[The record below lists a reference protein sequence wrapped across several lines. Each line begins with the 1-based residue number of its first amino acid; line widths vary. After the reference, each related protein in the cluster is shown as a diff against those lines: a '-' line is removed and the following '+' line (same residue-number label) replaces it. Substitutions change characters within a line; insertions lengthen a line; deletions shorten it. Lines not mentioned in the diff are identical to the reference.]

1 MEFRILGPLEVL
13 SDGQAVDLGGAK
25 QRTLLAV
32 LLLDANNVV
41 SNDRLIDALW
51 EDDPPETA
59 QKALHVYVSGLRK
72 LLGKERVQTRSP
84 GYLLK
89 VGEDELD
96 LDRFR
101 RLQEQGELV
110 EALALWRG
118 PPLADF
124 GYQRFA
130 RTDIAR
136 LEDLRLAC
144 EEERIERDI
153 QAGGHAELASE
164 LEALVA
170 ENPVRERLRGQLM
183 LVLYRSGR
191 QAEALEAYQNA
202 RRTLVEQLG
211 IEPSRELR
219 ELHQKIL
226 NQDPGLDL
234 GVPMTDSKSSAT
246 VTVLEPG
253 PRLLTRRV
261 RWLLLVGAVLVL
273 GSVAALLLEVLG
285 SGGNHAVVVA
295 PNSLG
300 VIEASSGKV
309 IAATPV
315 GDTPTSVVV
324 ARDAVW
330 VLNSGEQTLS
340 RVDPRSHSV
349 LRTIPAGSSP
359 SDVAV
364 RGGSLWV
371 ASSAFTLS
379 QIDVDSGALLS
390 TIKLPPTPNPLARG
404 AAASWV
410 ASDTAAVWATG
421 DGSATRVRPSAVRAL
436 PGGLACCNGIAIG
449 YGSVWVTDNAGI
461 FRLDQKTGG
470 TLARIRLPFQGS
482 RIATGAGAVWVI
494 DSNGNSVWAI
504 DPRTDQ
510 VLRTVNVG
518 TNPQGVSVGARSVWV
533 ATAEGNVVRI
543 DPSAFRVVDT
553 IPIGGTPAGI
563 AVGLGHVWVTI
574 D

>member
-25 QRTLLAV
+25 QRALLAV

-59 QKALHVYVSGLRK
+59 HKALQVYVSGLRK
-72 LLGKERVQTRSP
+72 LLGKERVQTRPP
-84 GYLLK
+84 GYLLQ
-89 VGEDELD
+89 VGEGELD

-101 RLQEQGELV
+101 RLHEQGELV

-130 RTDIAR
+130 STDIAR

-144 EEERIERDI
+144 EEERIERDLR
-153 QAGGHAELASE
+153 AGDHAELTGE

-170 ENPVRERLRGQLM
+170 EHPSRERLRGQLM
-183 LVLYRSGR
+183 LALYRSGR
-191 QAEALEAYQNA
+191 QAEALDAYLAA
-202 RRTLVEQLG
+202 RRALVDELG
-211 IEPSRELR
+211 IEPGRELR
-219 ELHQKIL
+219 QLHQKIL
-226 NQDPGLDL
+226 NQDPDLDL
-234 GVPMTDSKSSAT
+234 DIPITDAESQAT
-246 VTVLEPG
+246 KAAVE
-253 PRLLTRRV
+253 PRLLTRRM
-261 RWLLLVGAVLVL
+261 RWLLLVAVVL
-273 GSVAALLLEVLG
+273 IVGSVAALLVEVLG
-285 SGGNHAVVVA
+285 SGGNHPMVVA

-300 VIEASSGKV
+300 VIDASSGKV
-309 IAATPV
+309 LAATPV

-340 RVDPRSHSV
+340 RVDPRSHAV

-364 RGGSLWV
+364 GGGSLWV
-371 ASSAFTLS
+371 VSSAFVLS
-379 QIDVDSGALLS
+379 QIDADSGALLK
-390 TIKLPPTPNPLARG
+390 TVQLPRAPNPLARG
-404 AAASWV
+404 AVASWV
-410 ASDTAAVWATG
+410 ASDVATVWATG
-421 DGSATRVRPSAVRAL
+421 DGSATRVRPSALRAL
-436 PGGLACCNGIAIG
+436 PGGLGCCNGIAIG
-449 YGSVWVTDNAGI
+449 YRSVWVTDDAGI
-461 FRLDQKTGG
+461 SRLDAKTGAK
-470 TLARIRLPFQGS
+470 LARIRLPFQGS
-482 RIATGAGAVWVI
+482 QIATGAGAVWVI
-494 DSNGNSVWAI
+494 DPNGNSVWAI

-518 TNPQGVSVGARSVWV
+518 TNPQGVAVGARSAWV
-533 ATAEGNVVRI
+533 ATAAGTVVRI
-543 DPSAFRVVDT
+543 DPSRFRVVDT

-563 AVGLGHVWVTI
+563 AFGLGQVWVTI